1 MLHHVIGRKPSDIF
15 KERKKER
22 KMGHPILQLPK
33 TTRGSRAGIINSLRS
48 RPLAAR
54 FVRIKHTLAER
65 NDSDSC

>member
-1 MLHHVIGRKPSDIF
+1 MLHDVIGRKPSDIF

-22 KMGHPILQLPK
+22 KMGHPIFQLPK
-33 TTRGSRAGIINSLRS
+33 TTRGSRAGIINSLPS
-48 RPLAAR
+48 RPSAAR